1 MSSGIVVYLDNDGDG
16 RGNVSTKENVLI
28 DGYVTLD
35 GDCQDNDANLN
46 PFDQTETGNQFV
58 GDCS

>member
-1 MSSGIVVYLDNDGDG
+1 MVMVVEMCQQG
-16 RGNVSTKENVLI
+16 KCMFLI

-46 PFDQTETGNQFV
+46 PLIRTEMGNPV
-58 GDCS
+58 VKLRL